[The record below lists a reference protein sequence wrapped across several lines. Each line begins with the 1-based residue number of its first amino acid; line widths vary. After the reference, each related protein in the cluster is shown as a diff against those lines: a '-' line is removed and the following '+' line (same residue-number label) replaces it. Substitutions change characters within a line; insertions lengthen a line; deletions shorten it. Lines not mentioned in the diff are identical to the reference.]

1 MKISVEGN
9 IKKNI
14 TLVVVTLQINDI
26 FLKVAICYSMYK
38 PQQQKRI
45 IVGTNQQ

>member
-14 TLVVVTLQINDI
+14 TLVVTLEINDI